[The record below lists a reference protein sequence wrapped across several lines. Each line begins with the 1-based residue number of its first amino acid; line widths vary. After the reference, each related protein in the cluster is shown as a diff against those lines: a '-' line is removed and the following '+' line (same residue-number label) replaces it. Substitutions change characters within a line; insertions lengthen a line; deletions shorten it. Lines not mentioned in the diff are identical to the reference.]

1 MKKGLLTVLLASLVL
16 VGCQNYDDQFDDL
29 NAQISA
35 LKSQVDGLAS
45 LTSQVSSLQGTIS
58 GLQSGIA
65 AAQAAATA
73 AGASADAATAAATA
87 AGTTATANATAIAAA
102 TAAAT
107 AAGASADAATAAATA
122 ATEAA
127 TAAIT
132 EAALAT
138 AAGTAAG
145 VTATANAAAIAA
157 ATAAATAAGVSADAA
172 TAAAEAATAAATSAI
187 AEATAAATAA
197 AEATTAA
204 TTAGTDAVA
213 AAALAAAAATTA
225 GEDATAAAA
234 AAEAAATAAGAS
246 AVDAAALATAAATAA
261 TTAAEAATA
270 AAGANTTSLTAL
282 AAEVDA
288 VAAAL
293 AAVQVSLATVST
305 AEEVAALQTEID
317 AIEADL
323 EDLLNSSN
331 VYQGALTIDSA
342 TTLAS
347 VNALGNAI
355 NIVNGA
361 VTITN
366 VSTYN
371 QTTVQAVINRIF
383 TVNGAYTF
391 NDINDDTDENTASPT
406 FDLLASAGDITMTNV
421 NGAISF
427 ATLTTAGQIDITG
440 DTWDN
445 DEDAD
450 TDVVDAISSFSA
462 PVLANVTS
470 FDVGGNDTI
479 DISGVGT
486 SININSFTSATGS
499 SADAETAA
507 DSLTIATA
515 AGGTLTASA
524 MESPDDAFAF
534 DFTGL
539 ASYTNPS
546 GIDAADITVTS
557 IPTVTI
563 NDLQGA
569 LTVGTGVVTLTA
581 DDLYEVDLSG
591 ADELVSATLDMTFAD
606 STNTDYDVDAAEDDK
621 GDGLTSVSVTAANSD
636 LTALTVTGNL
646 MNLSVASSNV
656 VTLTVGATMNNLTV
670 SSSDDLT
677 SISVSDASIRDII
690 ISDNDAVATL
700 TLDNDQNFAYE
711 RDADDDADDS
721 DIILRVVNNDDLTSL
736 TASGGT
742 LNDVDITGNSTL
754 VTVDLSGLT
763 TTGGTSPDFD
773 INSNDL
779 NAASIVE
786 TDATAGTGTTDAG
799 TSGMETLA
807 TLLAAI
813 TADLDATATIYFDS
827 AETISDAD
835 GELNNGNDISY
846 TDGEDDEAY
855 LVVLEKTA
863 GEAGDDGVDPGTETQ
878 AVGVVPADGD
888 VLAFAVNGV
897 DITMATMTGDI
908 ATDMAAVLAS
918 SGVDTA
924 LSAGAVVSAKR
935 GYNSSSSV
943 TVSLLT
949 AGTTALY
956 GERYNTVAAVTAAA
970 TETNHGIGAYDQ
982 WTLEIGDESVTTSFT
997 TDISTS
1003 ASLVEAWVSAWDGL
1017 LVDLAVNGDDNTKI
1031 DITAASTAL
1040 DSTSYDLDIAI
1051 SVTDSSTASSV
1062 SGAAVDYIIGDTRL
1076 TTDNATVDE
1085 GFIVTFTSTA
1095 AGATNNTLASL
1106 ADGASDTMT
1115 TDNDYMSFVEAPA
1128 DSVEGSDEV
1137 AASVTDDGN
1146 DTDRT
1151 GWL

>member
-1 MKKGLLTVLLASLVL
+1 MNVHMKNTLNKYKLNFKTMKKGLLTLLTASLVF

-35 LKSQVDGLAS
+35 LKSQVDGLSALS
-45 LTSQVSSLQGTIS
+45 SQVSSLSGTIS
-58 GLQSGIA
+58 GLQSGIS
-65 AAQAAATA
+65 AAQAAAAA
-73 AGASADAATAAATA
+73 AGTSADAATAAATA
-87 AGTTATANATAIAAA
+87 AGTNAVAAA
-102 TAAAT
+102 AAA
-107 AAGASADAATAAATA
+107 
-122 ATEAA
+122 EA
-127 TAAIT
+127 
-132 EAALAT
+132 
-138 AAGTAAG
+138 
-145 VTATANAAAIAA
+145 
-157 ATAAATAAGVSADAA
+157 
-172 TAAAEAATAAATSAI
+172 AAAEAATAAAA
-187 AEATAAATAA
+187 
-197 AEATTAA
+197 ATTAA
-204 TTAGTDAVA
+204 TTAGADAVA
-213 AAALAAAAATTA
+213 AAAEAAAAATAA
-225 GEDATAAAA
+225 GETAAAA
-234 AAEAAATAAGAS
+234 AAAAETAATAAGAS
-246 AVDAAALATAAATAA
+246 AVDAAALAQAAAEAA
-261 TTAAEAATA
+261 GADAVAAAALAEAAADAATA
-270 AAGANTTSLTAL
+270 AAGANTTSLTTLSTAVDAL
-282 AAEVDA
+282 AAD
-288 VAAAL
+288 L
-293 AAVQVSLATVST
+293 AAVQASIATVST
-305 AEEVAALQTEID
+305 AAEVAALQAEID

-331 VYQGALTIDSA
+331 VYQGGVTINSA

-347 VNALGNAI
+347 FNALGNSI
-355 NIVNGA
+355 NIVNGD
-361 VTITN
+361 VSITN

-371 QTTVQAVINRIF
+371 QTTVQAVINKIF
-383 TVNGAYTF
+383 TVNGSYTF
-391 NDINDDTDENTASPT
+391 IDIADDADENTASPT
-406 FDLLASAGDITMTNV
+406 FDVLTSAGDITMTEV

-427 ATLTTAGQIDITG
+427 ATLTTAGEISITG
-440 DTWDN
+440 DSWDHDG
-445 DEDAD
+445 DEGDD
-450 TDVVDAISSFSA
+450 TALVSAISSFSA
-462 PVLANVTS
+462 PVLANVDALS
-470 FDVGGNDTI
+470 VGGADRV

-486 SININSFTSATGS
+486 SININSFTSG
-499 SADAETAA
+499 ADAA
-507 DSLTIATA
+507 DEANPVFAISTA
-515 AGGTLTASA
+515 AGGTLTAAA
-524 MESPDDAFAF
+524 MESPANNFALSL
-534 DFTGL
+534 TGL

-569 LTVGTGVVTLTA
+569 LTVGTGVTTLVA

-606 STNTDYDVDAAEDDK
+606 STNADYDEDAAEDDK
-621 GDGLTSVSVTAANSD
+621 GDGLKSVSVTADNSD

-677 SISVSDASIRDII
+677 SMSVSDASIRDII
-690 ISDNDAVATL
+690 ISDNDALASL

-711 RDADDDADDS
+711 RDGDDAADDS
-721 DIILRVVNNDDLTSL
+721 DIILRVINNDDLTSL

-742 LNDVDITGNSTL
+742 LNDVDVTGNSTL
-754 VTVDLSGLT
+754 VTVDFSGLT
-763 TTGGTSPDFD
+763 TTGGTTPDFQ

-786 TDATAGTGTTDAG
+786 TDGDAGTGTIDSG

-807 TLLAAI
+807 TLLGNI
-813 TADLDATATIYFDS
+813 TSDLDASATIRFDS
-827 AETISDAD
+827 AETISDD
-835 GELNNGNDISY
+835 EGELNNGNDITY
-846 TDGEDDEAY
+846 DANDANAAY
-855 LVVLEKTA
+855 LTVLEKTA

-897 DITMATMTGDI
+897 QITMATMTGDI

-924 LSAGAVVSAKR
+924 LSAGAIVSATR

-949 AGTTALY
+949 AGTTTLY

-1003 ASLVEAWVSAWDGL
+1003 ASLVEAWVDAWDGL
-1017 LVDLAVNGDDNTKI
+1017 LVDLAVNGNDNTKI

-1040 DSTSYDLDIAI
+1040 DSTSYNLDIEI
-1051 SVTDSSTASSV
+1051 SVTDSTTASSV

-1076 TTDNATVDE
+1076 TTDNATEDE

-1095 AGATNNTLASL
+1095 AGETNNTLASI
-1106 ADGASDTMT
+1106 ADGTADTMT
-1115 TDNDYMSFVEAPA
+1115 TANDYMTFAEAPA
-1128 DSVEGSDEV
+1128 DSAEGSDEV

-1146 DTDRT
+1146 DTNRT